1 MKSHKTSQGPVPW
14 SSTDS
19 HLASV
24 KHFVKK
30 LVKTL
35 GLEPEKQKTGFR
47 PTCLGTEKPVWLV
60 VSTPLK
66 NIIQLGWWH
75 SQYMEKNVPNHQPD
89 NVFRIFKGIWPFSIA
104 MLAYQRVYTHDI
116 PIFGW
121 KFANL
126 SERPIPNENQW
137 LRVFVA
143 SANRSW
149 KIHSIIWKKIW
160 NMDGTWMELDCL
172 AQKDYQQ
179 LFLPC
184 VGESNF
190 FATRR
195 KDRSLPR
202 MKNQVWI
209 MINNDG

>member
-66 NIIQLGWWH
+66 NIIQLG
-75 SQYMEKNVPNHQPD
+75 
-89 NVFRIFKGIWPFSIA
+89 
-104 MLAYQRVYTHDI
+104 
-116 PIFGW
+116 
-121 KFANL
+121 
-126 SERPIPNENQW
+126 
-137 LRVFVA
+137 
-143 SANRSW
+143 
-149 KIHSIIWKKIW
+149 
-160 NMDGTWMELDCL
+160 
-172 AQKDYQQ
+172 
-179 LFLPC
+179 
-184 VGESNF
+184 
-190 FATRR
+190 
-195 KDRSLPR
+195 
-202 MKNQVWI
+202 
-209 MINNDG
+209 